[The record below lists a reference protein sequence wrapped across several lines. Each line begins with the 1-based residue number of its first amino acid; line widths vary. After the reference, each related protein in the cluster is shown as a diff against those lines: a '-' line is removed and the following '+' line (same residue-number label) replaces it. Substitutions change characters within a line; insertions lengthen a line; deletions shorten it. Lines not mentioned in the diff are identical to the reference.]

1 MLLNKKEVRR
11 RILAK
16 VKRNRLGWECTRVS
30 ESVILQLEARLDGIL
45 DRAVHSHPSTG
56 KTFKQML

>member
-30 ESVILQLEARLDGIL
+30 ETIILQLEARLDGIL
-45 DRAVHSHPSTG
+45 DRAVHAHPSTG
-56 KTFKQML
+56 KTFKQLL